1 MRIGSYARN
10 DRNDQI
16 SVNVL
21 LENVARQDVWES
33 VNMRKDPDVD
43 SEDEDLQEAS
53 GRGRFARTLAEV
65 RYKL

>member
-1 MRIGSYARN
+1 MHAMTGR
-10 DRNDQI
+10 DQI

-33 VNMRKDPDVD
+33 VNMRKDSDVD
-43 SEDEDLQEAS
+43 SENEDLHEAS
-53 GRGRFARTLAEV
+53 GRGRYARTLAEV

>member
-1 MRIGSYARN
+1 MHAMTGR
-10 DRNDQI
+10 DQI

-21 LENVARQDVWES
+21 LENVARQHVWES

-43 SEDEDLQEAS
+43 SEDENLQAS

-65 RYKL
+65 RYKV

>member
-1 MRIGSYARN
+1 MHAMTGR
-10 DRNDQI
+10 DQI

-53 GRGRFARTLAEV
+53 GRG
-65 RYKL
+65 